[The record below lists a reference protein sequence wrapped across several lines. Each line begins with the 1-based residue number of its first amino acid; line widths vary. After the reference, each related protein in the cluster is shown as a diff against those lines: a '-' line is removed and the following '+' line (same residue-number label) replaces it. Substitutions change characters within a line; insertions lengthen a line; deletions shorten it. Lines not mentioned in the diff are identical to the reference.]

1 MPAVRMGMQLSTSD
15 YARQLKAYKI
25 QQAASGAANPRSGLM
40 MLTSPM
46 VSRIHNIKPGCSACG
61 K

>member
-1 MPAVRMGMQLSTSD
+1 MQLSGSD
-15 YARQLKAYKI
+15 YARHLRAYKQ

-40 MLTSPM
+40 LLTSPM